1 MVWSE
6 GVAKEEK
13 MCPMTLRVSEGK
25 RFQGHKCLGSECMA
39 WRGSKHVPVTVRINL
54 TNVGAK
60 QKPKEIVIPAR
71 NTENTGYCG
80 MAGLPE

>member
-1 MVWSE
+1 MRWNE
-6 GVAKEEK
+6 DVAINERW
-13 MCPMTLRVSEGK
+13 CPMTLRVAEGK

-60 QKPKEIVIPAR
+60 EQPKEIVFLRREIEKTGLLR
-71 NTENTGYCG
+71 NGG
-80 MAGLPE
+80 AGE